1 MKARIL
7 RRAYLMLSS
16 PRLTLVLLIY
26 SVLLIFVA
34 TLAQR
39 EIGIAHAQA
48 IYFEGFF
55 GMGKIAGVSF
65 PFIGGAVIGIL
76 SVVNIVLSA
85 MRFCKFGVQGL
96 GVSITHMSLALLI
109 ISGGLQYFL
118 RIEGSVVLKPSQ
130 TTDIVVIRNSTSQIK
145 KLPFTITLLEF
156 KEEKWSGS
164 SIAKSYSSDIVFKR
178 GETSVR
184 TKTSMN
190 NPASFAGWT
199 FYQMSYGKDG
209 SSVLGAVK
217 NPARLLPW
225 LSVGATF
232 FGMMIIFLP
241 RVFRK
246 GNRYE
251 K

>member
-1 MKARIL
+1 
-7 RRAYLMLSS
+7 MLSS

-39 EIGIAHAQA
+39 EIGIAQAQA

-55 GMGKIAGVSF
+55 GIGKVGGISI
-65 PFIGGAVIGIL
+65 PFVGGAVVGIVA
-76 SVVNIVLSA
+76 VVNIVLSA

-96 GVSITHMSLALLI
+96 GVSITHMSLALLV

-118 RIEGSVVLKPSQ
+118 RIEGSMVLKPSQ
-130 TTDIVVIRNSTSQIK
+130 TSDIVVLSGSNTQIK
-145 KLPFTITLLEF
+145 KLPFTVTLLEF
-156 KEEKWSGS
+156 KEEKWGGS
-164 SIAKSYSSDIVFKR
+164 AIAKSYSSDIVFKR
-178 GETSVR
+178 GDT
-184 TKTSMN
+184 TINAKTSMN
-190 NPASFAGWT
+190 SPASFAGWT

-217 NPARLLPW
+217 NPARLLPG
-225 LSVGATF
+225 LAVGATF
-232 FGMMIIFLP
+232 FGMLIIFLP
-241 RVFRK
+241 RAFGK
-246 GNRYE
+246 GNTYE

>member
-1 MKARIL
+1 M
-7 RRAYLMLSS
+7 MSS

-26 SVLLIFVA
+26 SVFLIFVA

-39 EIGIAHAQA
+39 EIGIAQAQA

-55 GMGKIAGVSF
+55 GIGKIAGISF
-65 PFIGGAVIGIL
+65 PFVGGAVIGIVA
-76 SVVNIVLSA
+76 VVNIVLSA

-118 RIEGSVVLKPSQ
+118 RVEGSIVLKPSQ
-130 TTDIVVIRNSTSQIK
+130 TSDVVVIGNTHLK

-156 KEEKWSGS
+156 KEEKWNGS
-164 SIAKSYSSDIVFKR
+164 AIAKSYSSDIVFKR
-178 GETSVR
+178 GDTSVR
-184 TKTSMN
+184 AKTSMN

-199 FYQMSYGKDG
+199 FYQMSFGKDG

-232 FGMMIIFLP
+232 FGMLIIFLP

-246 GNRYE
+246 GDGYE

>member
-1 MKARIL
+1 
-7 RRAYLMLSS
+7 MLSS

-39 EIGIAHAQA
+39 EIGIAQAQA

-55 GMGKIAGVSF
+55 GIGKVGGISV
-65 PFIGGAVIGIL
+65 PFVGGAVVGIVA
-76 SVVNIVLSA
+76 VVNIVLSA

-96 GVSITHMSLALLI
+96 GVSITHMSLALLV

-118 RIEGSVVLKPSQ
+118 RIEGSMVLKPSQ
-130 TTDIVVIRNSTSQIK
+130 TSDIVVLSGSNTQIK

-156 KEEKWSGS
+156 KEEKWDGS
-164 SIAKSYSSDIVFKR
+164 AIAKSYSSDIVFKR
-178 GETSVR
+178 GDT
-184 TKTSMN
+184 TIN
-190 NPASFAGWT
+190 ASFAGWT

-225 LSVGATF
+225 LAVGATF
-232 FGMMIIFLP
+232 FGMLIIFLP
-241 RVFRK
+241 RAFGK
-246 GNRYE
+246 GNTYE